1 MTAIVYMVAGLSSR
15 FGGKIKQFAEVGP
28 NNETFIECSINQ
40 ALPAGFDKI
49 IFIVG
54 EKTLLPFKEK
64 FRDSYRDIPVFYALQ
79 YYNQEERDRP
89 WGTTDALCSALPLL
103 KESFVVCNGD
113 DIYGKESFKILYNH
127 LQKCQEDITL
137 GYILK
142 DVLPDLG
149 SVNRGIFK
157 TKNHYVTN
165 IREVFGISRLNL
177 NEINLTLENMCSMNI
192 FGLHPETVEKLKNI
206 LKSFKDKNKRNRTV
220 ECLLP
225 VEISNLIQSNQIKM
239 KIYPTNDKWL
249 GITNPEDEIT
259 IREILKK
266 QV

>member
-15 FGGKIKQFAEVGP
+15 FEGKIKQFAQVGP
-28 NNETFIECSINQ
+28 NQETLIEYSLNQ

-54 EKTLLPFKEK
+54 EKTYSKFKEK
-64 FRDSYRDIPVFYALQ
+64 FGDFYKGVQIQYTLQNYDKEKRDK
-79 YYNQEERDRP
+79 P
-89 WGTTDALCSALPLL
+89 WGTIDALCSAKNLI
-103 KESFVVCNGD
+103 KEPFVVCNGD

-127 LQKCQEDITL
+127 LQKSREDATI
-137 GYILK
+137 GYVLK

-149 SVNRGIFK
+149 SVNRGIFR

-165 IREVFGISRLNL
+165 IQEVFGISRLNL
-177 NEINLTLENMCSMNI
+177 NEINLSLENMCSMNI
-192 FGLHPETVEKLKNI
+192 FGLHPETLDKLNKI
-206 LKSFKDKNKRNRTV
+206 LLSFKEKNKEDRKI

-225 VEISNLIQSNQIKM
+225 VEISNLITKGETKM
-239 KIYPTNDKWL
+239 KIYPTDDKWF

-259 IREILKK
+259 IRGILRNKK
-266 QV
+266 